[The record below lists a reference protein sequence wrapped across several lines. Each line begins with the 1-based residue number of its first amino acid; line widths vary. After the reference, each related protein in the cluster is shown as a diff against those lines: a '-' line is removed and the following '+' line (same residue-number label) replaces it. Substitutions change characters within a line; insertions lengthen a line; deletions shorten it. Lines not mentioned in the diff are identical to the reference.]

1 MSKEFRNNV
10 CASLPIFLYSLDIY
24 ILGDPQETWVRGG
37 LSFLSFTEDV
47 GMGASAVKGNDTD
60 FGVLLV

>member
-1 MSKEFRNNV
+1 M
-10 CASLPIFLYSLDIY
+10 
-24 ILGDPQETWVRGG
+24 GG

-60 FGVLLV
+60 FGILLVKLSQFQVFAEWAGRFHDKLCHKLRVPRTML